1 MLLYLLV
8 KAEESQKEGVA
19 FKDNHLFIEGDDSIK
34 YYYNNGHIAIDPILA
49 STNFMKDLERIPVLL
64 NKYESDNRTLEK
76 DIPILKK
83 LIMMTFKKETELK
96 KLKSQFDLLGR
107 QINQSLENKGENI
120 QAKITKLSNN
130 QFPT

>member
-8 KAEESQKEGVA
+8 KTEECQNERVA
-19 FKDNHLFIEGDDSIK
+19 FKDNRIFIEREGSIK
-34 YYYNNGHIAIDPILA
+34 YSYNNGHIAIDPILA
-49 STNFMKDLERIPVLL
+49 STNFLKDLERIPVLL

>member
-8 KAEESQKEGVA
+8 KAQESQKEGVA
-19 FKDNHLFIEGDDSIK
+19 FKDNRIFIEGEDSIK
-34 YYYNNGHIAIDPILA
+34 YSYNNGHIAIDPILA
-49 STNFMKDLERIPVLL
+49 STNFLKDLERIPVLL